1 VSLEHYFQF
10 NKNYA
15 NTSPLL
21 NPFLNQT
28 KPMLSSQ
35 ANNTQ
40 VNSLSMCG
48 PSNLV
53 VILIFP
59 SELPTFV
66 APTLDVCKIINV
78 GDENEEKPLKKK

>member
-1 VSLEHYFQF
+1 
-10 NKNYA
+10 
-15 NTSPLL
+15 
-21 NPFLNQT
+21 
-28 KPMLSSQ
+28 MLSSQ

-40 VNSLSMCG
+40 VDSLSMCG
-48 PSNLV
+48 PNNLV

-78 GDENEEKPLKKK
+78 GNEK